1 MKWRILVTARSFASI
16 SRAPSETLTNAG
28 CEIVMPPAGVKLDED
43 TLIRLLDGID
53 GLIAG
58 TEPITAR
65 VLEHAPSLRIVSRNG
80 VGLDNVD
87 LDAAR
92 ARGIVVRNTPGANS
106 EGVAELA
113 IGFMLATARH
123 MFAADRQARA
133 GNSKPVIG
141 TELAGKT
148 LGIVGL
154 GSIGKLVAKRI
165 SGFEMR
171 MLAYDPFHD
180 DAFAQRWNVRYCTV
194 DELLPEAD
202 VVTLH
207 APVTEG
213 TRGLIGAEALAR
225 MKPTAILI
233 NTARSELVDHAALA
247 QALRARQI
255 AGACLDVYTHEA
267 LRDDCLGGLDNV
279 ILTPHIGAHTTEAV
293 MGMATGSAKNMVE
306 ELARLEKRGG

>member
-1 MKWRILVTARSFASI
+1 MKWRVLVTARSFASI

-28 CEIVMPPAGVKLDED
+28 CEIIVPPAGGRFDEE
-43 TLIRLLDGID
+43 TLIGLLEGID
-53 GLIAG
+53 GMIAG

-65 VLEHAPSLRIVSRNG
+65 VLEHAPSLRVISRNG
-80 VGLDNVD
+80 VGLDNVA

-123 MFAADRQARA
+123 LFAADRQARA

-171 MLAYDPFHD
+171 VLAYDPLRD
-180 DAFAQRWNVRYCTV
+180 EEFARRWNIRYCTV

-207 APVTEG
+207 APVTES
-213 TRGLIGAEALAR
+213 TRGLMGAERLAR
-225 MKPTAILI
+225 IKPSAILI
-233 NTARSELVDHAALA
+233 NTARSELVDEAALA
-247 QALRARQI
+247 HALRTNQI

-293 MGMATGSAKNMVE
+293 MGMATGSARNLVE
-306 ELARLEKRGG
+306 ELGKLEARGG